1 MEKGK
6 IELIRLPLLEKK
18 LTGVNS
24 EMVQTIIIYMGS
36 LNESQI
42 PHIVVDG
49 IFTYNTDNQ

>member
-24 EMVQTIIIYMGS
+24 EMV
-36 LNESQI
+36 
-42 PHIVVDG
+42 
-49 IFTYNTDNQ
+49 